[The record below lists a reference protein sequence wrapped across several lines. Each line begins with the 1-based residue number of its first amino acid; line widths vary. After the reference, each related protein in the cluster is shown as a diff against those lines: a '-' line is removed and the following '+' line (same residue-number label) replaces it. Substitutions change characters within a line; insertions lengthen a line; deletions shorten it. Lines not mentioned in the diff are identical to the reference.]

1 MLQSE
6 YLVAK
11 IGVDTAENGPLKV
24 SKNSQQLEK
33 KSKHFKTNI
42 EVTGPDGAYVQGA
55 PRKEPYYGGGDDGEE
70 DYY

>member
-1 MLQSE
+1 MQKSVLIQPRTVLS
-6 YLVAK
+6 K
-11 IGVDTAENGPLKV
+11 FP
-24 SKNSQQLEK
+24 KNSQQLEK